1 MSWHSNG
8 LFTAETQRSNPT
20 AKKSECL
27 AQRRKARKENTF
39 KTWRSWR
46 LGGRIILSALSASV
60 VNYRINHKRSETM
73 KTFLMSIVI
82 AAALLFMS
90 LADFRPESL
99 LRLGFVRNA
108 EAIIGMPRTPLSVA
122 GVARRSMYREAAVVS
137 TVAVTSA
144 AAANAAAA
152 NMAYANA
159 AAAQAAAANTAAA
172 QAAAANAAAA
182 AAAAQQAAAGLP
194 IGTMVPSL
202 PPGCTSTVIGGV
214 NYFQCGAVYYRAG
227 FQGNNIVYIVSAP

>member
-1 MSWHSNG
+1 M
-8 LFTAETQRSNPT
+8 
-20 AKKSECL
+20 KK
-27 AQRRKARKENTF
+27 
-39 KTWRSWR
+39 
-46 LGGRIILSALSASV
+46 
-60 VNYRINHKRSETM
+60 
-73 KTFLMSIVI
+73 FLMPITLTASLFCLPIVN
-82 AAALLFMS
+82 FQPDS
-90 LADFRPESL
+90 P

-182 AAAAQQAAAGLP
+182 AAAAQQAAAALP

-202 PPGCTSTVIGGV
+202 PPGCTSAVINGV
-214 NYFQCGAVYYRAG
+214 NYFNCGGVFYRAG
-227 FQGNNIVYIVSAP
+227 FQGNNVVYIVSAP